1 MGESH
6 TSDLVGSVWEHQSV
20 WSQTANLLKARI
32 DRMRSMMLGL
42 GVASAVL
49 TTLAAQV
56 ATLDSGIGKALAL
69 SAGVAVGLVPLVRA
83 RLGQDAV
90 SRWTRARAVAEEL
103 KAEVYPFLAGVA
115 PFRGADRAAVLADRT
130 HRVQDEAADLLVH
143 TAGVDPQPR
152 ELPAVHDVDSYVD
165 IRLVPQIRWYQDR
178 AQGLARRLRRTR
190 QVELGLSLLGVV
202 LAAVAATQAATA
214 AAAWVAVVTTVTA
227 AVSSHAAASRWEYQL
242 VEYLRTAG
250 ELGRLREGWI
260 GAAGP
265 DEASAD
271 RLVDRCEQVVS
282 TQNDGWMA
290 KWTADQR

>member
-1 MGESH
+1 MGEAR
-6 TSDLVGSVWEHQSV
+6 TSDLVDSAWEHQSV

-32 DRMRSMMLGL
+32 DRLRSVMLGL

-49 TTLAAQV
+49 TTLGTQV
-56 ATLDSGIGKALAL
+56 ASISSEVGKALAL

-83 RLGQDAV
+83 RLGRDAV

-130 HRVQDEAADLLVH
+130 HRVQDDAADLLVH
-143 TAGVDPQPR
+143 TAGVDAKPR
-152 ELPAVHDVDSYVD
+152 ELPAVHDVDSYVE
-165 IRLVPQIRWYQDR
+165 IRIVPQIRWYHDR
-178 AQGLARRLRRTR
+178 AQGLARRLRVAR
-190 QVELGLSLLGVV
+190 QVEVGFSVLGVV
-202 LAAVAATQAATA
+202 LAAVAATLEATA

-250 ELGRLREGWI
+250 ELGRLRDGWI
-260 GAAGP
+260 GAVSR
-265 DEASAD
+265 DDASAD
-271 RLVDRCEQVVS
+271 RLVDRCELVVS